1 MSDFIFLIGEGIAQV
16 PQSRDTLTRAKAA
29 KPRRGSGRRRGTQRG
44 EFLIISRSCGTRI
57 AHAKVAKGAKP
68 RRGSGRRRGTQRKM
82 GDWLLGIGGGY
93 ELGKFKSVNVRM

>member
-1 MSDFIFLIGEGIAQV
+1 MSGKESGWEGVDFKGWLIYPNFGCRERGREAAKTPRFWMFYFRFLIGEGIA
-16 PQSRDTLTRAKAA
+16 
-29 KPRRGSGRRRGTQRG
+29 
-44 EFLIISRSCGTRI
+44 
-57 AHAKVAKGAKP
+57 HAKP

>member
-1 MSDFIFLIGEGIAQV
+1 M
-16 PQSRDTLTRAKAA
+16 
-29 KPRRGSGRRRGTQRG
+29 SGRRSGWEGVDFKGFRFYPNFGCRERGGGGEDAAILPRG
-44 EFLIISRSCGTRI
+44 YEES
-57 AHAKVAKGAKP
+57 HAKFAKDAKP